1 MLNGVLEVCVDSYES
16 AEAAVRGGA
25 TRLELCSNLVIG
37 GTTPGMHLFQKI
49 KTNLSIPVNVLIRP
63 RFGDFLYTDSEFQ
76 IISEDVKAFHQMG
89 ADGVVVG
96 CLDPEGD
103 LDMERMMI
111 LREMAGDGTMTLHRA
126 FDLCRDPHQA
136 LREAESIGIDTILTS
151 GQKNHC
157 MDGRNLLKEL
167 IRESADRVHILVGS
181 GVTPEVI
188 NCLADEIGARYF
200 HMSGKKII
208 DSGMKY
214 RKEQVNMGMPG
225 MSEYEIYRTDEEQ
238 VRRAR
243 KIMNQKCGEIW

>member
-1 MLNGVLEVCVDSYES
+1 
-16 AEAAVRGGA
+16 
-25 TRLELCSNLVIG
+25 
-37 GTTPGMHLFQKI
+37 
-49 KTNLSIPVNVLIRP
+49 
-63 RFGDFLYTDSEFQ
+63 
-76 IISEDVKAFHQMG
+76 
-89 ADGVVVG
+89 
-96 CLDPEGD
+96 
-103 LDMERMMI
+103 
-111 LREMAGDGTMTLHRA
+111 
-126 FDLCRDPHQA
+126 
-136 LREAESIGIDTILTS
+136 
-151 GQKNHC
+151 

-243 KIMNQKCGEIW
+243 KIMNQKCGEIR

>member
-37 GTTPGMHLFQKI
+37 GTTPGMYLFQKI

-111 LREMAGDGTMTLHRA
+111 LREMAAMGLTGCENQPVRELSGGMRRRVAILRA
-126 FDLCRDPHQA
+126 LLCGADVIALDEPFKGLDEATRARVIDETKRLCRGKTVLMVTHEA
-136 LREAESIGIDTILTS
+136 AEAERMGAKIVG
-151 GQKNHC
+151 
-157 MDGRNLLKEL
+157 LL
-167 IRESADRVHILVGS
+167 
-181 GVTPEVI
+181 
-188 NCLADEIGARYF
+188 
-200 HMSGKKII
+200 
-208 DSGMKY
+208 DSKG
-214 RKEQVNMGMPG
+214 
-225 MSEYEIYRTDEEQ
+225 
-238 VRRAR
+238 
-243 KIMNQKCGEIW
+243 

>member
-136 LREAESIGIDTILTS
+136 LREA
-151 GQKNHC
+151 
-157 MDGRNLLKEL
+157 

-188 NCLADEIGARYF
+188 NCLTDEIGARYF

-243 KIMNQKCGEIW
+243 KIMNQKCGEIR

>member
-37 GTTPGMHLFQKI
+37 GTTPGMRLFQKI

-111 LREMAGDGTMTLHRA
+111 LREI
-126 FDLCRDPHQA
+126 
-136 LREAESIGIDTILTS
+136 LR
-151 GQKNHC
+151 
-157 MDGRNLLKEL
+157 
-167 IRESADRVHILVGS
+167 
-181 GVTPEVI
+181 
-188 NCLADEIGARYF
+188 NC
-200 HMSGKKII
+200 
-208 DSGMKY
+208 
-214 RKEQVNMGMPG
+214 
-225 MSEYEIYRTDEEQ
+225 
-238 VRRAR
+238 
-243 KIMNQKCGEIW
+243 C

>member
-1 MLNGVLEVCVDSYES
+1 
-16 AEAAVRGGA
+16 
-25 TRLELCSNLVIG
+25 
-37 GTTPGMHLFQKI
+37 
-49 KTNLSIPVNVLIRP
+49 
-63 RFGDFLYTDSEFQ
+63 
-76 IISEDVKAFHQMG
+76 
-89 ADGVVVG
+89 
-96 CLDPEGD
+96 
-103 LDMERMMI
+103 
-111 LREMAGDGTMTLHRA
+111 MTLHRA

-188 NCLADEIGARYF
+188 NCLTDEIGARYF

-243 KIMNQKCGEIW
+243 KIMNQKCGEIR

>member
-49 KTNLSIPVNVLIRP
+49 KTNLPIPVNVLIRP

-111 LREMAGDGTMTLHRA
+111 LREMAAMGLTGCENQPVRELSGGMRRRVAILRA
-126 FDLCRDPHQA
+126 LLCGADVIALDEPFKGLDEATRARVIDETKRLCRGKTVLMVTHEA
-136 LREAESIGIDTILTS
+136 AEAERMGAKIVG
-151 GQKNHC
+151 
-157 MDGRNLLKEL
+157 LL
-167 IRESADRVHILVGS
+167 
-181 GVTPEVI
+181 
-188 NCLADEIGARYF
+188 
-200 HMSGKKII
+200 
-208 DSGMKY
+208 DSKG
-214 RKEQVNMGMPG
+214 
-225 MSEYEIYRTDEEQ
+225 
-238 VRRAR
+238 
-243 KIMNQKCGEIW
+243 

>member
-49 KTNLSIPVNVLIRP
+49 KTNLPIPVNVLIRP

-111 LREMAGDGTMTLHRA
+111 LREMAGDGTMALHRA

-136 LREAESIGIDTILTS
+136 LREADW
-151 GQKNHC
+151 H
-157 MDGRNLLKEL
+157 
-167 IRESADRVHILVGS
+167 
-181 GVTPEVI
+181 
-188 NCLADEIGARYF
+188 
-200 HMSGKKII
+200 
-208 DSGMKY
+208 
-214 RKEQVNMGMPG
+214 
-225 MSEYEIYRTDEEQ
+225 
-238 VRRAR
+238 
-243 KIMNQKCGEIW
+243 